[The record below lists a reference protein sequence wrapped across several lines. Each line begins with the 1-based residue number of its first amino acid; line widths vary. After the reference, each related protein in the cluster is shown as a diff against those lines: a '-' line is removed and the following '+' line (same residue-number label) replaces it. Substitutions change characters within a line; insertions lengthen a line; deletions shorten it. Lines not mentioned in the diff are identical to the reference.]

1 MPDVPGSISSR
12 TAATAVAAGD
22 RIPVDQESPAISA
35 SALVVGN
42 SYRITAVGTTN
53 WTAAGAGASP
63 AVGQVFECIAVGS
76 GTGTAAQVRTR
87 FATAAQIAALGG
99 GGGPGGG
106 ATDLSYNPATRL
118 LASST
123 GTDATLPLAGE
134 VVGGSPVA
142 GLLDAARSARLDQL
156 AETGSPILAGLTVTG
171 TANLAHIHGA
181 LAGLVY
187 AHARNTAGTP
197 LAALTPTRITG
208 SQGNTDRV
216 TVVAARADNAAL
228 MPASGILSTA
238 LNNNE
243 DGHEAVVGVIT
254 GVNTAGLSPGQQLYV
269 APTGGLT
276 PARPAVNIQ
285 PIAIVGR
292 VHASTGTLVVLPGPV
307 LSLAAFTGAYGDLT
321 GKPDLTVYLQ
331 RRELRQAVG
340 AWSGGLQYSYI
351 GSAPP
356 GSAENAAVWTVQRA
370 TQNTWGAIVATASA
384 TGPWSNYASLP
395 FS

>member
-1 MPDVPGSISSR
+1 MPDVPGSISSQL
-12 TAATAVAAGD
+12 AATAVAAGD

-53 WTAAGAGASP
+53 WTAAGAGVSP
-63 AVGQVFECIAVGS
+63 AVGRVFECTAVGS

-99 GGGPGGG
+99 GGGGGG
-106 ATDLSYNPATRL
+106 ATDLSYNPTTRVV
-118 LASST
+118 ASST

-134 VVGGSPVA
+134 VVGGAAVA

-156 AETGSPILAGLTVTG
+156 EEVDSPTFAGLTVPG
-171 TANLAHIHGA
+171 TSNLAHIHGA

-187 AHARNTAGTP
+187 EHVRNTSGAS
-197 LAALTPTRITG
+197 LSALTPYRVTG
-208 SQGNTDRV
+208 SQGDTDRV
-216 TVVAARADNAAL
+216 TIVAARADNAAL
-228 MPASGILSTA
+228 MPASGILATA
-238 LNNNE
+238 LNNNA
-243 DGHEAVVGVIT
+243 DGHGAISGVMT
-254 GVNTAGLSPGQQLYV
+254 GVNTAGLVSGQQLYV

-276 PARPAVNIQ
+276 PTRPASNIQ

-292 VHASTGTLVVLPGPV
+292 AHASTGTLVVLPGPV
-307 LSLAAFTGAYGDLT
+307 LALPAFTGAYGDLI

-340 AWSGGLQYSYI
+340 AWSGGQQFSYI

-356 GSAENAAVWTVQRA
+356 GSAESAAAWTVRRT
-370 TQNTWGAIVATASA
+370 TQNTAGAIVATASA
-384 TGPWSNYASLP
+384 TGAWSNYSSLNY
-395 FS
+395 S

>member
-1 MPDVPGSISSR
+1 
-12 TAATAVAAGD
+12 
-22 RIPVDQESPAISA
+22 
-35 SALVVGN
+35 
-42 SYRITAVGTTN
+42 
-53 WTAAGAGASP
+53 
-63 AVGQVFECIAVGS
+63 
-76 GTGTAAQVRTR
+76 VRTR
-87 FATAAQIAALGG
+87 YATAAQIAALGG
-99 GGGPGGG
+99 GGGGGG
-106 ATDLSYNPATRL
+106 ATDLSYNSATRL

-134 VVGGSPVA
+134 LVGGAPVA
-142 GLLDAARSARLDQL
+142 GLLDAVRSARLDQL
-156 AETGSPILAGLTVTG
+156 EEVDSPTFAGLTVPG
-171 TANLAHIHGA
+171 TSNLAHIHGA

-197 LAALTPTRITG
+197 LTALTPTRITG
-208 SQGNTDRV
+208 SQGDTDRV

-228 MPASGILSTA
+228 MPASGILPTA

-276 PARPAVNIQ
+276 PTRPAVNIQ

-307 LSLAAFTGAYGDLT
+307 LSLPAFTGAYGDLA
-321 GKPDLTVYLQ
+321 GRPDLSVYIQ
-331 RRELRQAVG
+331 RRALRQAVG

-356 GSAENAAVWTVQRA
+356 GSAESAAVWTVRRT
-370 TQNTWGAIVATASA
+370 TQNIAGAIVATASA
-384 TGPWSNYASLP
+384 TGAWSNYSSLNY
-395 FS
+395 S

>member
-12 TAATAVAAGD
+12 VAATAVAAGD

-35 SALVVGN
+35 SALIVGN
-42 SYRITAVGTTN
+42 SYRITAVGNTN
-53 WTAAGAGASP
+53 WIAAGAGASP
-63 AVGQVFECIAVGS
+63 AVGRVFKCIAVGS

-87 FATAAQIAALGG
+87 YATAAQIVALGG
-99 GGGPGGG
+99 GGGVGG

-134 VVGGSPVA
+134 LVGGAPVA

-171 TANLAHIHGA
+171 TANLPHIHGA
-181 LAGLVY
+181 LGGLVY
-187 AHARNTAGTP
+187 EHTRNTSGAS
-197 LAALTPTRITG
+197 LSALTPYRVTG
-208 SQGNTDRV
+208 SQGDSDRV
-216 TVVAARADNAAL
+216 TIVAARADNAAL
-228 MPASGILSTA
+228 MPASGILATA
-238 LNNNE
+238 LNNNA
-243 DGHEAVVGVIT
+243 DGHGAISGVMT
-254 GVNTAGLSPGQQLYV
+254 GVNTAGLVSGQQLYV

-276 PARPAVNIQ
+276 PTRPAVNIQ

-292 VHASTGTLVVLPGPV
+292 VHASTGTLVVLPGPA
-307 LSLAAFTGAYGDLT
+307 LSLAAFTGAYGDLA
-321 GKPDLTVYLQ
+321 GRPDLSVYLQ

-340 AWSGGLQYSYI
+340 AWSGGQQYSYI

-356 GSAENAAVWTVQRA
+356 GSAESDLVWTVTR
-370 TQNTWGAIVATASA
+370 TTWNTAGAKVATVVT
-384 TGPWSNYASLP
+384 TGVAWPY
-395 FS
+395 